1 MNRLQLSLFSYI
13 NIMFLFAATLFA
25 HNTSQQI
32 PSGLVGH
39 WTFNNTANL
48 TQATIGSD
56 LVLTGTQI
64 AVTGPNDTSGAVR
77 IGLGSY
83 YSVSHGISN
92 NGGGNKVNKYTIV
105 MDVKIPTTGKWYAL
119 FQTNETNVDDGDWFI
134 NPGGNIGIGATGYTS
149 KAIKSKE
156 WYRIA
161 ISISNGSRHD
171 YYIDGAKALSGTS
184 GDVDGRFALNSKVLF
199 FADEN
204 NEDNELDIADIKIF
218 SRDLS
223 DSEIAELGGYEHEVE
238 TYKQESYP
246 YLQSPTPTSIYVC
259 WSYLGGN
266 PVAEYGLTPSL
277 GQQVIPE
284 TIPIDD
290 GNISLNWYAAKLEG
304 LTPGTTYY
312 YKVKTDST
320 ESEIY
325 KFRTQPV
332 NQDSTGH
339 IRFAIYGD
347 NRTEPNKFKEVTD
360 SVKSKTISLFG
371 EKIEED
377 INLVFNVGDIVTNGN
392 NLSQYLPEYFN
403 PSHSLSSWVP
413 YMVSIGNHERE
424 SPHYYKFMKYEDFGG
439 AEGEKYYSFRIGKV
453 LFIGMNSNWQ
463 LHNDTQIHW
472 LEQLLTTAQN
482 DDSIEWIFAFCH
494 HPGHSELW
502 PDGNTDYVQD
512 RIIPTL
518 IKYPKVDMLT
528 YGHSHNYE
536 RGTVIDGDA
545 RLRLMLSGG
554 AGSNLDRWKMYNNQ
568 TNYPEIQKT
577 YDHYSYSIVDIDISN
592 KFCEVT
598 TYSLGN
604 PDNPLANTVID
615 HFTRDKSN
623 QVPPQTPELTIDYGN
638 GEKDNPIIFKGSEY
652 SGNYEIMSSQF
663 QITEV
668 ENNFSS
674 PLLNIQRDYEDI
686 YGAPVAPGYSP
697 INLNVGIDLTE
708 YSLDKSKI
716 NEGKTYWTRLRYRD
730 KNLQWSNWS
739 ETKSFTAND
748 PTGINKDKDFVITK
762 YELYNNYPNPFNPTT
777 TVLFDIPETSFINL
791 SVFNGLGQLVKELE
805 NEELRAG
812 HYSRTFNTAG
822 LNLSSGIYYLRLKS
836 NNFIKIKKMTLL
848 K

>member
-1 MNRLQLSLFSYI
+1 MIKSLSTFPSIILFVFYI
-13 NIMFLFAATLFA
+13 SVNILAQ
-25 HNTSQQI
+25 NSSQQI

-39 WTFNNTANL
+39 WTFNNISNL
-48 TQATIGSD
+48 TQATVGND
-56 LVLTGTQI
+56 LVLTGSQI
-64 AVTGPNDTSGAVR
+64 AVTGPSDTSGAVR

-83 YSVSHGISN
+83 YTATHNISP
-92 NGGGNKVNKYTIV
+92 NGDGSKVNKYTIIL
-105 MDVKIPTTGKWYAL
+105 DVKIPETNKWYAL
-119 FQTNETNVDDGDWFI
+119 YQTNISNTDDGDWFI
-134 NPGGNIGIGATGYTS
+134 NPSGNIGIGATGYTGRS
-149 KAIKSKE
+149 LKPNE

-161 ISISNGSRHD
+161 ISVYNGTRHD
-171 YYIDGAKALSGTS
+171 YYIDGAKSLSGTP
-184 GDVDGRFALNSKVLF
+184 GTIDDRFALSSKVLF
-199 FADEN
+199 FSDEN

-238 TYKQESYP
+238 PYKLESYP

-266 PVAEYGLTPSL
+266 PVAEYGLTPTL
-277 GQQVIPE
+277 GTQVIPE
-284 TIPIDD
+284 TIPIED

-304 LTPGTTYY
+304 LTPSTTYY

-332 NQDSTGH
+332 DKDSTEH
-339 IRFAIYGD
+339 IRFVVYGD
-347 NRTEPNKFKEVTD
+347 NRTDVDKFQEVTD
-360 SVKSKTISLFG
+360 SVKSKTMALYG

-413 YMVSIGNHERE
+413 FMVSIGNHERE

-453 LFIGMNSNWQ
+453 LFIGLNSNWQ
-463 LHNDTQIHW
+463 FHNDPQINW
-472 LEQLLTTAQN
+472 LNQILSTAQN
-482 DDSIEWIFAFCH
+482 DNTIEWIFAFCH

-502 PDGNTDYVQD
+502 PDGNTDYVQN

-518 IKYPKVDMLT
+518 TKYSKVDMLT

-545 RLRLMLSGG
+545 GLRLMLNGG
-554 AGSNLDRWKMYNNQ
+554 AGSKLDRWEMYNNQ

-577 YDHYSYSIVDIDISN
+577 YDHYCYSIVDLDITK

-604 PDNPLANTVID
+604 PEHPLENTIID
-615 HFTRDKSN
+615 YFTRDKAN
-623 QVPPQTPELTIDYGN
+623 QLPPQTPTITANFSN
-638 GEKDNPIIFKGSEY
+638 GDKESPIILKGS
-652 SGNYEIMSSQF
+652 NYNGSYDLMSSQF

-668 ENNFSS
+668 KDNFDSLS
-674 PLLNIQRDYEDI
+674 LNIQRDFEDI
-686 YGAPVAPGYSP
+686 YGTPVAPGYSP
-697 INLNVGIDLTE
+697 IDLNVGIDLTE
-708 YSLDKSKI
+708 YSLDKGSLK
-716 NEGKTYWTRLRYRD
+716 ESTTYWTRVRYRD
-730 KNLQWSNWS
+730 KNLQWSSWS
-739 ETKSFTAND
+739 DTISFTRN
-748 PTGINKDKDFVITK
+748 GITNVNNKNVLVTEYK
-762 YELYNNYPNPFNPTT
+762 LYNNYPNPFNPATT
-777 TVLFDIPETSFINL
+777 IQFDIPSRSFVNL
-791 SVFNGLGQLVKELE
+791 SIFNSLGQLVAELE
-805 NEELRAG
+805 NRELSAG
-812 HYSRTFNTAG
+812 HYSRLFTVS
-822 LNLSSGIYYLRLKS
+822 NLSSGIYYYKLKAD
-836 NNFIKIKKMTLL
+836 NYIKIKKMTFI